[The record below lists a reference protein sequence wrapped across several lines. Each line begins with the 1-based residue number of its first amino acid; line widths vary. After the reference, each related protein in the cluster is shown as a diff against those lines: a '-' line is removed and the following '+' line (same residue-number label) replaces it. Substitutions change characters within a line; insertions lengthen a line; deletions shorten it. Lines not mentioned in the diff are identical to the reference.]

1 MYSITIQQ
9 RMDDR
14 LGMYLIPL
22 SVQRLM
28 TWLILINRD
37 SPIIDIHVVI
47 ICIWCG
53 YNMASLK
60 LIFWL
65 AVLQITARSTCFQSY
80 QYMYNGKEFL
90 HAIECRGFFVE
101 VICPSWQLISHS
113 DGKLISDASD
123 TVRPNFRYFYCSVA
137 FSRFHLY
144 FLDQFFL
151 SLYSILLIF

>member
-37 SPIIDIHVVI
+37 SPIMDIVLFVSGMDI
-47 ICIWCG
+47 T
-53 YNMASLK
+53 ASLK

-65 AVLQITARSTCFQSY
+65 AVLQITVRSTCFQSY

-90 HAIECRGFFVE
+90 HAIECRGLFFVE

-113 DGKLISDASD
+113 DGKLISDSSD

-144 FLDQFFL
+144 RFF
-151 SLYSILLIF
+151 SLYTVTY

>member
-53 YNMASLK
+53 Y
-60 LIFWL
+60 
-65 AVLQITARSTCFQSY
+65 
-80 QYMYNGKEFL
+80 YNGF
-90 HAIECRGFFVE
+90 IE
-101 VICPSWQLISHS
+101 IDIL
-113 DGKLISDASD
+113 ASC
-123 TVRPNFRYFYCSVA
+123 TVDNREEYM
-137 FSRFHLY
+137 FSE
-144 FLDQFFL
+144 
-151 SLYSILLIF
+151 LLVHV

>member
-37 SPIIDIHVVI
+37 SPIMDIHEVI

-53 YNMASLK
+53 YNGFIEIDILAS
-60 LIFWL
+60 
-65 AVLQITARSTCFQSY
+65 
-80 QYMYNGKEFL
+80 
-90 HAIECRGFFVE
+90 
-101 VICPSWQLISHS
+101 
-113 DGKLISDASD
+113 
-123 TVRPNFRYFYCSVA
+123 CSV
-137 FSRFHLY
+137 
-144 FLDQFFL
+144 DN
-151 SLYSILLIF
+151 